1 MIINKQNIPINVHVD
16 NNDVIIIDKDI
27 DYVNNPQ
34 DEKLQRL
41 GVGVINNI
49 GFDIYQRNA
58 GESYIIASI
67 KVPAKQVRTLL
78 EEIDI
83 PRDIDY
89 TTIIDNYLI
98 VEWGYWHIVENGD
111 GWAVE
116 KPSMNEVLADIKN
129 VCSTFRNY

>member
-1 MIINKQNIPINVHVD
+1 MIINKQDVPID
-16 NNDVIIIDKDI
+16 IRIDSNDVVIIDKDI
-27 DYVNNPQ
+27 DYVNNSQ

-41 GVGVINNI
+41 AVGVINNI

-58 GESYIIASI
+58 GENHMIASI

-83 PRDIDY
+83 PRDIDC
-89 TTIIDNYLI
+89 TAIIGNYLI
-98 VEWGYWHIVENGD
+98 VEWGYWHIVDDGD
-111 GWAVE
+111 GWTVE
-116 KPSMNEVLADIKN
+116 KPSMDEVLADIKN